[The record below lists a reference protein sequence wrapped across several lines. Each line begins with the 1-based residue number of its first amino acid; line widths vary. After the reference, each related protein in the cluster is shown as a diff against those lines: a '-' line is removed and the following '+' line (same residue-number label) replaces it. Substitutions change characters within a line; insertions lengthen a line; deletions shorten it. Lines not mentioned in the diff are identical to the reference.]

1 MGDDDLR
8 LVAKPVDARENRL
21 AEFRMP
27 FDDDPLLG
35 IERAR
40 LAQDRV
46 GDPNLADVV
55 QQPGAGQRSQRVVR
69 ELHRPP
75 DLYREL
81 RDPQVVTSRVLI
93 ACLDRGGQRRDG
105 VDMFEFGADLDLELQ
120 GRLDQRTQRL
130 AFGALRCHRPDGQA
144 DTHKHQLV
152 VLPPGQLPDRTQHHH
167 DLGLGEQHKDD
178 DQDALQGKP
187 GREIGASLAAS
198 GEEEEHD
205 RGCCHPIGIRFGPEG

>member
-8 LVAKPVDARENRL
+8 LVAKPVYAREDCL
-21 AEFRMP
+21 TEFRMP
-27 FDDDPLLG
+27 LDHDPLLG

-105 VDMFEFGADLDLELQ
+105 VDMFEFGADLDLQLQ
-120 GRLDQRTQRL
+120 GPSTSERNDWPLVRCAAIDQKARPTPTSISPWYSHQDSFQTVPNTITTWASASSRKTTTRTPCNGSLDVR
-130 AFGALRCHRPDGQA
+130 
-144 DTHKHQLV
+144 
-152 VLPPGQLPDRTQHHH
+152 
-167 DLGLGEQHKDD
+167 
-178 DQDALQGKP
+178 
-187 GREIGASLAAS
+187 
-198 GEEEEHD
+198 
-205 RGCCHPIGIRFGPEG
+205 